1 MSTKSLKK
9 YCPFIKPT
17 ELIGD
22 LWTIL
27 IIKNLLDGPQRFNE
41 LRDKIP
47 EINARTLSA
56 RLKTLVEKGVIDRQ
70 QYPQIPPKVEYSL
83 TEIGFGLKPIIE
95 AIEEFGNK
103 FLC

>member
-1 MSTKSLKK
+1 MTDLQK

-17 ELIGD
+17 EIIGD

-27 IIKNLLDGPQRFNE
+27 IVKNLMPGSLRFNE
-41 LRDKIP
+41 LKEKIP

-56 RLKTLVEKGVIDRQ
+56 RLKSLTEKGLIDRK

-83 TEIGFGLKPIIE
+83 TAKGQGLQPILQ
-95 AIEEFGNK
+95 AIEDYGNR